1 MEASRYMNHL
11 LPGPLDSV
19 ERATVFCSALGW
31 TPA

>member
-1 MEASRYMNHL
+1 MNHL
-11 LPGPLDSV
+11 LPCPLDSF